1 MSISGEYWKSSF
13 QPARELNGQY
23 VDFDNIANDLMD
35 VPPSGTRFEL
45 RQIQKSGDQT
55 ART

>member
-1 MSISGEYWKSSF
+1 MSILGKYWKFSF
-13 QPARELNGQY
+13 QSARELNCQY
-23 VDFDNIANDLMD
+23 VDFDKIANDLMD
-35 VPPSGTRFEL
+35 VSPNGTRFEL